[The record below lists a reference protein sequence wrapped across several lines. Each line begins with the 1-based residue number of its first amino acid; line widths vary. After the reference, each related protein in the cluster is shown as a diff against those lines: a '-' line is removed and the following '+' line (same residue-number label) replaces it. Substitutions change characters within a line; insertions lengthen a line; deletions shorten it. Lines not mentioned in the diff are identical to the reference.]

1 MAVVTY
7 QLTPGELGQFVLTQV
22 YASIAVG
29 AVNFGLLIGY
39 ERNFFIYEKSIT
51 QSAQL
56 ISSALFF
63 VLTNLLLLL
72 FIVYLYQIEI
82 SKLVLSNDAPTN
94 LLFIVLIATSIS
106 SLSQY
111 YLTFFKNSGFA
122 KRYVQFM
129 IFQTGS
135 YFFVAILL
143 LFMSSLKV
151 LSLAYA
157 LLISNALTFIFLVMA
172 LSKRLPPIF
181 NKAMLKDMLKISL
194 PLTPRVFFGL
204 LSTQFDKIMLGLIGS
219 TEWVGIYSVGQK
231 FSSTI
236 FQFMNGLGRVFQ
248 PELYRKLFSNK
259 HQSKTDEIHNFIMPY
274 FYLSIFIALLVAIFA
289 KEFMSIFLAKEY
301 FDASI
306 ITSILSVY
314 YASFF
319 FGKIV
324 GNQLI
329 YAKKTFTITFL
340 TLAGIILNVGLNIPF
355 IINWGIYGAAWAT
368 TISSILITCISY
380 VVAQRYV
387 KIIWQWRTI
396 WLIYSVLIFGVV
408 FTLIDYS
415 EVTKISSYMSI
426 IVKFIFIFIYI
437 ALGFKVN
444 ILTKARM
451 QGLKVYM
458 LTQAR
463 MQKFI

>member
-1 MAVVTY
+1 
-7 QLTPGELGQFVLTQV
+7 
-22 YASIAVG
+22 
-29 AVNFGLLIGY
+29 
-39 ERNFFIYEKSIT
+39 
-51 QSAQL
+51 
-56 ISSALFF
+56 
-63 VLTNLLLLL
+63 
-72 FIVYLYQIEI
+72 
-82 SKLVLSNDAPTN
+82 
-94 LLFIVLIATSIS
+94 
-106 SLSQY
+106 
-111 YLTFFKNSGFA
+111 
-122 KRYVQFM
+122 
-129 IFQTGS
+129 
-135 YFFVAILL
+135 
-143 LFMSSLKV
+143 
-151 LSLAYA
+151 
-157 LLISNALTFIFLVMA
+157 MA

-259 HQSKTDEIHNFIMPY
+259 HQSKTDEISNFIMPY